1 MKQKTQMSSLINII
15 TVILVIGAVA
25 WGVVKIRSQWAGA
38 NPDTTTH
45 VDEDQPEPES
55 TTPETTPKETAAVKE
70 EYTPA
75 ENVAEVV
82 AEVEEETEVDTP
94 PQDQTDEP
102 EPEPEPELEPEPEPE
117 PDKLT
122 DETAKEPQRPFD
134 MRKMWND
141 LNLTPAEQARIS
153 QGFTLAM
160 QRWQNMP
167 PEVRQA
173 ETARLQAM
181 RVRFEAMAP
190 DEQEQAMQRMMG
202 RFEQWRQSDS
212 IELPELSLD

>member
-25 WGVVKIRSQWAGA
+25 WGVVKIRSQWAGG
-38 NPDTTTH
+38 NSDTTTH
-45 VDEDQPEPES
+45 VDEDQPESES
-55 TTPETTPKETAAVKE
+55 TTPETRPKEIAEVKE

-75 ENVAEVV
+75 ENVEEVV
-82 AEVEEETEVDTP
+82 AEVEEETETDTP

-102 EPEPEPELEPEPEPE
+102 ESEPE

-122 DETAKEPQRPFD
+122 DETVENPQQPFD

-167 PEVRQA
+167 PEERQV
-173 ETARLQAM
+173 ETARLRVM
-181 RVRFEAMAP
+181 RIRFEAMAP
-190 DEQEQAMQRMMG
+190 DEQEQAMQRMME